1 MLKQIQAVTGLIFAL
16 FLTLHL
22 ANTWLATLGA
32 GVYDGVQGLLRQFY
46 QFAPFEAL
54 ILAALAVH
62 LVAGVLR
69 IFIEPKREL
78 TRRARWHRYAGLF
91 LLIFIGGHIT
101 AVRGSSW
108 FYDVYPE
115 FAGLAFSIE
124 AVPAYFYP
132 YYFLLGVAGLYH
144 MLNGVGIAAGRLGIG
159 RLPLLST
166 PMLST
171 PMLGRATIAGSV
183 LTLLALGGLGGWY
196 YDVGNVGES
205 DFAVLTTSIARE
217 VLGVSLSP

>member
-46 QFAPFEAL
+46 QFTPFEAL
-54 ILAALAVH
+54 ILAALSVH
-62 LVAGVLR
+62 LVTGLLR
-69 IFIEPKREL
+69 IVTEPRREL
-78 TRRARWHRYAGLF
+78 TARSRWHRYSGLF
-91 LLIFIGGHIT
+91 LLVFIAGHVT

-108 FYDVYPE
+108 FYGVYPE
-115 FAGLAFSIE
+115 FAGLAFSIA

-144 MLNGVGIAAGRLGIG
+144 MLNGVGIAAGRLGFN
-159 RLPLLST
+159 RLPTLST
-166 PMLST
+166 RVLA
-171 PMLGRATIAGSV
+171 RATMVGSV
-183 LTLLALGGLGGWY
+183 LTLLALGGFGGWY
-196 YDVGNVGES
+196 YDVGNVQES
-205 DFAVLTTSIARE
+205 DFAVLTTGIARE